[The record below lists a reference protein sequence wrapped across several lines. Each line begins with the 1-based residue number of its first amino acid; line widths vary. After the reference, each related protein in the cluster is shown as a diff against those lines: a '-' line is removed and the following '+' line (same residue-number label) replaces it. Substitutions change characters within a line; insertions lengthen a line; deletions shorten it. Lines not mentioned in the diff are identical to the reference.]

1 MGMSRTNVLLLTA
14 CAALDTTAQLSPL
27 PLDTLVDLDR
37 GWGHVVSLS
46 ASSDYNANTVYN
58 ELPVGIYRG
67 GYLDNDLRQRS
78 LNALTSDR
86 NTAGYLLE
94 GRINWTGP
102 VCFPKIPRWRPVV
115 SIAHHDVGGTRF
127 TEDQYALAF
136 FGNADYEDQKAILA
150 PSAYQQVRYQ
160 TLGAGL
166 QHVASNSFLRFDL
179 VRGQSYAAADVQW
192 ASLFTGEDGRV
203 LRTTFLGDYYAS
215 DTAGSGFDRTNGLGV
230 AASARWNT
238 HFKLGAR
245 GIDLGVGVEDFGF
258 VRWNA
263 NSVRIQQDTL
273 FTYSGWAVD
282 NIFALDN
289 VIIGEDELLDT
300 LGLRYE
306 SGEFTRL
313 LPFRANIDATMRLGG
328 SWRIGLG
335 IEQRYL
341 PGYVPQ
347 MTLMGSRRVGPRTLL
362 AATAS
367 YGGFGALRIGLAAKR
382 RFGERLL
389 VSLSTPHVPGFFMRR
404 TRGLGLMA
412 GIEFAF

>member
-1 MGMSRTNVLLLTA
+1 MNRPTTLLFAA
-14 CAALDTTAQLSPL
+14 CIALNGTAQLLPL
-27 PLDTLVDLDR
+27 PLDTVVDLNR
-37 GWGHVVSLS
+37 GRGHFLSLS
-46 ASSDYNANTVYN
+46 GGFDYNANTVYN
-58 ELPVGIYRG
+58 ELPLGLYRG
-67 GYLDNDLRQRS
+67 GYLERDLRQRS
-78 LNALTSDR
+78 LDALTWDR
-86 NTAGYLLE
+86 NTAGYLLG
-94 GRINWTGP
+94 GRMDWTGP
-102 VCFPKIPRWRPVV
+102 ACFAKLPGWRPLISV
-115 SIAHHDVGGTRF
+115 AHHEVGSTRF
-127 TEDQYALAF
+127 TKDEYALAF
-136 FGNADYEDQKAILA
+136 FGNADYENEKAILA

-160 TLGAGL
+160 TIGAGV
-166 QHVASNSFLRFDL
+166 QHAASRSFVRLDL
-179 VRGQSYAAADVQW
+179 VRGRSYAGADIQW

-215 DTAGSGFDRTNGLGV
+215 DTAGSGFDRTNGLGI

-238 HFKLGAR
+238 HFKWGAR
-245 GIDLGVGVEDFGF
+245 RVDLGMGVDDFGL

-273 FTYSGWAVD
+273 FSYNGWAVA

-306 SGEFTRL
+306 SGAFTRL
-313 LPFRANIDATMRLGG
+313 LPFRASVDASLQLGG
-328 SWRIGLG
+328 SWRVGLG
-335 IEQRYL
+335 VEQRHM

-347 MTLMGSRRVGPRTLL
+347 VTVMGSRRVGTRTLL

-389 VSLSTPHVPGFFMRR
+389 VNLSTPHVPGFFLGR

-412 GIEFAF
+412 GVEFAF